1 MNKAALLSAL
11 FLLGG
16 AAGAQEVLTF
26 ASGTEMVRVDVS
38 VARDGEPVL
47 GLQAGDFEVRDNG
60 VVQSVEIADDQNKGV
75 DAVLA
80 LDVSSSVAGMPLQK
94 LKAAAHAL
102 VDVLRP
108 EDRLSLLTFS
118 SQVQLAVSPDDSR
131 LRAHRVIDA
140 TRAHLTT
147 ALYDAAYAAVMAAD
161 PTRGRPVAIIFSDGE
176 DHGSWLE
183 PGQVLRAAE
192 ASELVVHTVVS
203 QRVKSDMTFLHEL
216 VATTGGQEWRADF
229 GELRQA
235 LLSALEEFRTRYT
248 LRYDRGGVPP
258 AEWHELEVRVSR
270 PGVEVRARRGYVD
283 PEEAA
288 AGRRP

>member
-1 MNKAALLSAL
+1 MRKAMLLSAL
-11 FLLGG
+11 FVLGG
-16 AAGAQEVLTF
+16 TAAAQEVLTF

-38 VARDGEPVL
+38 VVRDGKPVL

-60 VVQSVEIADDQNKGV
+60 VVQSVEITDDDAKQV

-80 LDVSSSVAGMPLQK
+80 LDVSSSVAGAPLQK

-131 LRAHRVIDA
+131 LRAHQVIDA

-176 DHGSWLE
+176 DHGSWLA

-192 ASELVVHTVVS
+192 ASELVVHAVVS
-203 QRVKSDMTFLHEL
+203 QRVESEMAFLHEL
-216 VATTGGQEWRADF
+216 VATTGGHEWRADF
-229 GELRQA
+229 GELREV
-235 LLSALEEFRTRYT
+235 LLSVLEEFRTRYT
-248 LRYDRGGVPP
+248 LRYDRSGVPP

-270 PGVEVRARRGYVD
+270 PGVEVRARRGYVE
-283 PEEAA
+283 PEAVA
-288 AGRRP
+288 SARR